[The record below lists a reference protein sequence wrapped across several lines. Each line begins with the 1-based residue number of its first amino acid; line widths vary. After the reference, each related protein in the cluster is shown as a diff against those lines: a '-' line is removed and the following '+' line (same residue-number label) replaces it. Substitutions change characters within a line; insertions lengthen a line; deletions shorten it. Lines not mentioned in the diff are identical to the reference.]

1 MRSILLICAL
11 FWTSMGAF
19 AESPPESS
27 PPAPDTGAK
36 PVESERSKDP
46 SAMIPEPTATLLA
59 GLGGLALLFFATRR
73 KVS

>member
-1 MRSILLICAL
+1 
-11 FWTSMGAF
+11 MGAF

-27 PPAPDTGAK
+27 PSAPDTGAK